1 MPFTGKLLQVIAQLY
16 TASCGSC
23 TYCNSACWQ
32 YSCAAYAYVRTCL
45 QLIMLCLL
53 LCLSWF
59 IKSFHIAN
67 HYRISCVASLSNNAM
82 EWQIVCLL
90 LDVPCVFVEG
100 CATVPQCLCC
110 GRWSLA
116 SITRL
121 VMPIVQLVLY
131 VDCDWYMEHP
141 GCHGN
146 TVATR
151 YDGMG
156 SRAVVFIWP
165 AVWHHATISDMRHER
180 TRRQYQVD
188 CVQQVVVMRQV
199 GVMPGYTPSRH
210 VMQMIIKENH
220 TSDTAVPGLERRF

>member
-32 YSCAAYAYVRTCL
+32 YSCAAYAYVRTCW

-59 IKSFHIAN
+59 IKCFHIAN
-67 HYRISCVASLSNNAM
+67 HCRISCLASLSNNAM

-141 GCHGN
+141 GCSVTQLLPGTMAWGAGLLYSSGQQCGIMPPYRICVMN
-146 TVATR
+146 APEDSTKLTV
-151 YDGMG
+151 
-156 SRAVVFIWP
+156 FN
-165 AVWHHATISDMRHER
+165 
-180 TRRQYQVD
+180 
-188 CVQQVVVMRQV
+188 
-199 GVMPGYTPSRH
+199 
-210 VMQMIIKENH
+210 K
-220 TSDTAVPGLERRF
+220 LL